1 MSSAATPQPTRPTT
15 PPAAPDRPSR
25 AAHLLDLV
33 HRLIDYAKD
42 LAATF
47 QQHGVTT
54 GLADYARN
62 FGTADIALIL
72 ARITSGLLRAQAL
85 EARLVRG
92 AGRLDAEPRPKLP
105 ASPRTPRAA
114 PAARPAGDDPG
125 LVRLPTP
132 EWIAAE
138 VRGRP
143 IGAVIADIC
152 RDLGIMP
159 NHPLWRELSLVII
172 RHGGNL
178 ATLFKDICR
187 RLYPPSR
194 PATAPAPGPALPVP
208 RLATSCTGPP

>member
-1 MSSAATPQPTRPTT
+1 MPAATITQDTEPTIQ
-15 PPAAPDRPSR
+15 PAATDQPSR
-25 AAHLLDLV
+25 AGHLLDLV
-33 HRLIDYAKD
+33 CRLIDYAKD

-47 QQHGVTT
+47 QQSGVTT

-92 AGRLDAEPRPKLP
+92 ASHPDVEARPKLP
-105 ASPRTPRAA
+105 SSPRTPRTA
-114 PAARPAGDDPG
+114 PAARPASDSPH
-125 LVRLPTP
+125 LVHLPTP

-138 VRGRP
+138 VHRRP

-187 RLYPPSR
+187 RLFPPHR
-194 PATAPAPGPALPVP
+194 PAIAPALQPALPVP
-208 RLATSCTGPP
+208 LPATGCTGPP